1 MRPIFYV
8 ACALAVVI
16 GLMMYLDGVAAVWC
30 PLPLAIWLKLVCCG
44 FVVGFWVRD
53 Y

>member
-16 GLMMYLDGVAAVWC
+16 GLMMYLGGVAAVWC
-30 PLPLAIWLKLVCCG
+30 PLPLAMV
-44 FVVGFWVRD
+44 VVGFWVRD